1 MGSSASVWV
10 LNVAMFLGGPCPVAR
25 LLVDR
30 ASMTGRG
37 LRRSDGPR
45 CCRFLASAPL
55 AQKRVRIRPTD
66 VRLVVGPVRPETR
79 QRLSEAVWGAFGDQ
93 GSVCARRRPRR
104 YRTGR
109 VGSRELRATCRQA

>member
-10 LNVAMFLGGPCPVAR
+10 LNVAIFLGAVPRQVGR
-25 LLVDR
+25 LSVNR

-55 AQKRVRIRPTD
+55 AQKPAQD
-66 VRLVVGPVRPETR
+66 LPGRPE
-79 QRLSEAVWGAFGDQ
+79 AGGGAY
-93 GSVCARRRPRR
+93 PRR
-104 YRTGR
+104 NAP
-109 VGSRELRATCRQA
+109 ATL

>member
-1 MGSSASVWV
+1 MGSSESVWV

-25 LLVDR
+25 LLVNR
-30 ASMTGRG
+30 ASMTGRR

-66 VRLVVGPVRPETR
+66 VRLVGGLSARKRASDSLKPSGAHLATKARYVPVG
-79 QRLSEAVWGAFGDQ
+79 D
-93 GSVCARRRPRR
+93 
-104 YRTGR
+104 
-109 VGSRELRATCRQA
+109 RAGIEPGE